1 MIGDDKSKGIIPLLF
16 EEIFIR
22 IANAQ
27 SEFLTYEVLVGMFE
41 IYNEKVNDLLA
52 PIDQRVSGGLKIRES
67 KETGV
72 FVENLTKRTVFKYE
86 EFKQMMEYGN
96 GNRSIQS
103 TNMNAMSSRAHII
116 INVQFKKNNLV
127 ENKKSEKWSI
137 INLVDLA

>member
-1 MIGDDKSKGIIPLLF
+1 MIGDDKSKRIIPLLF

-22 IANAQ
+22 IANTQ

-41 IYNEKVNDLLA
+41 IYNEKVHDLLA
-52 PIDQRVSGGLKIRES
+52 PIDQRVSGGLKIRE
-67 KETGV
+67 
-72 FVENLTKRTVFKYE
+72 
-86 EFKQMMEYGN
+86 MMEYGN